1 MHILHVITRLLP
13 GGAEKLMTDLLPR
26 LRDKGHDVELLV
38 FDGTPAPFLEQV
50 KAAGIP
56 VHISAV
62 GVNVYH
68 PRHLLPLYRLMAR
81 FDIIHTHNTAPQFFA
96 AVLHPLHRKMVF
108 CTTEHNTSNRRRNL
122 WWCKPLDRWMYRA
135 YDAIICVSDQAERNL
150 RTYLNRSDDRILT
163 IYNGVDTRI
172 FASIET
178 PASLR
183 VESRRW
189 VVLMVGRLVPQKDQ
203 DTLIRAMAQLPDDFE
218 LWLAGD
224 GPRRPELEA
233 LARNE
238 GVADRVKFLGFRTD
252 VPQLLKAAYIVAMS
266 SHFEGLSLANVE
278 GMAAGRPFVASDV
291 DGLREVTQGAGVL
304 FPHEDAAALAG
315 ELRRLAEDRDYYADV
330 AGRCARRAAEYD
342 ISKTVD
348 QYDEL
353 YKAIIKDKNHG
364 NINI

>member
-26 LRDKGHDVELLV
+26 LRDKGHEVELLV
-38 FDGTPAPFLEQV
+38 FDGTPAPFLDQV
-50 KAAGIP
+50 RAADIP

-68 PRHLLPLYRLMAR
+68 PRHLLPLQRLMSR
-81 FDIIHTHNTAPQFFA
+81 FDIVHTHNTAPQFFA
-96 AVLHPLHRKMVF
+96 AVLRPLHRTVIL
-108 CTTEHNTSNRRRNL
+108 CTTEHSTSNRRRNK
-122 WWCKPLDRWMYRA
+122 WWCKPLDRWMYHI
-135 YDAIICVSDQAERNL
+135 YDAIICISQQAEQNL
-150 RTYLNRSDDRILT
+150 RTYLGRSDGRICT
-163 IYNGVDTRI
+163 IYNGVDVAS
-172 FASIET
+172 FAHAEENQTLREGSRSI
-178 PASLR
+178 
-183 VESRRW
+183 
-189 VVLMVGRLVPQKDQ
+189 VVLMVGRLVWQKDQ

-233 LARNE
+233 LARTE

-252 VPQLLKAAYIVAMS
+252 VPQLLKAADIVAMS

-304 FPHEDAAALAG
+304 FPHEDAKALAG
-315 ELRRLAEDRDYYADV
+315 ELRRLAEDRDYYAEV

-342 ISKTVD
+342 IAKTVD